1 MREKTGFCKSTH
13 LGTSVIS
20 RLLLHVLQV
29 ETASLGDR
37 PKTDTKVLAVGDAR
51 GTVFCKSTH
60 LGTSVTSRQHLHVL
74 QAETAPLGDRPKTDT
89 KVLAVGNGRGT
100 GF

>member
-1 MREKTGFCKSTH
+1 MKALAVGDERGTGFCKSTH

-37 PKTDTKVLAVGDAR
+37 PKTDTKVLAVGD
-51 GTVFCKSTH
+51 
-60 LGTSVTSRQHLHVL
+60 
-74 QAETAPLGDRPKTDT
+74 
-89 KVLAVGNGRGT
+89 GRGT